1 MVHMFRKLALVAG
14 AVVVLGGGAA
24 VAQQPAPP
32 PPPPPAP
39 PLPPLPPM
47 EAMMA
52 MDGPMMEGGRHHRD
66 PAAHAQHLRDAL
78 QLRTDQEPALK
89 AFLDSHGPMTM
100 AMEMRRGEDAAP
112 MTTPQRAQHHA
123 DMAARMAAGAQKQ
136 ADATKAFYAA
146 LSPSQQKAFDAMAP
160 MGGPGMR
167 MHRMEMRGENGAGR
181 EKRVMIIKKKA
192 D

>member
-47 EAMMA
+47 MA
-52 MDGPMMEGGRHHRD
+52 MDGPMMMIHGGGHHRD

-78 QLRTDQEPALK
+78 QLRPDQEPALK

-100 AMEMRRGEDAAP
+100 AMEMRHGDSAAP

-167 MHRMEMRGENGAGR
+167 MHRMEMRGEKGAGR

>member
-1 MVHMFRKLALVAG
+1 MVHMIRKLALVAG
-14 AVVVLGGGAA
+14 AVVVLGAGAA

-39 PLPPLPPM
+39 PMPPMPPM
-47 EAMMA
+47 EAM
-52 MDGPMMEGGRHHRD
+52 DGPMMMEGGRHHRD

-89 AFLDSHGPMTM
+89 AFLDSQGPMTM
-100 AMEMRRGEDAAP
+100 EMEMRHGADAPP
-112 MTTPQRAQHHA
+112 MTAPQKAQHHA
-123 DMAARMAAGAQKQ
+123 DMAARMAVGAQKK

-167 MHRMEMRGENGAGR
+167 MQRMEMRGGEGEGHQ
-181 EKRVMIIKKKA
+181 KRVVIIKKKA
-192 D
+192 G

>member
-1 MVHMFRKLALVAG
+1 MVHMIRKLALVAG
-14 AVVVLGGGAA
+14 TVVVLGAGAA

-32 PPPPPAP
+32 PMPPM
-39 PLPPLPPM
+39 PPM

-78 QLRTDQEPALK
+78 QLRADQEPALK
-89 AFLDSHGPMTM
+89 AFLDSQGPMTM
-100 AMEMRRGEDAAP
+100 EMEMRHGADAAP
-112 MTTPQRAQHHA
+112 MTAPLRAQHHA
-123 DMAARMAAGAQKQ
+123 DMAARMAAGAQKK

-167 MHRMEMRGENGAGR
+167 MQRMEMRGGKGAGR
-181 EKRVMIIKKKA
+181 EERMVIIQKKA
-192 D
+192 G